1 MASSATILEWLKEAG
16 AYAERREDLVGI
28 SGMLID
34 IVVGPHALGV
44 RVRRPDQREFRSVL
58 WEDLE
63 LADSNPIPA
72 VIDATIEAVEKQG
85 PIDLWECE
93 GPDGAEGPAA
103 SLMASAEAAQNPAR
117 GRELKPRH

>member
-1 MASSATILEWLKEAG
+1 MASAATILEWLKEAG
-16 AYAERREDLVGI
+16 AYAEKREDLVGI

-58 WEDLE
+58 WEELE
-63 LADSNPIPA
+63 LAVSNPIPT
-72 VIDATIEAVEKQG
+72 VINATIEAVEKQG
-85 PIDLWECE
+85 AIDAWESE

-103 SLMASAEAAQNPAR
+103 PLMRIA
-117 GRELKPRH
+117 L

>member
-1 MASSATILEWLKEAG
+1 MASAATILEWLKEAG
-16 AYAERREDLVGI
+16 AYAEKREDLVGI

-63 LADSNPIPA
+63 LADNNPILGA
-72 VIDATIEAVEKQG
+72 IDSTIEAVEKAG
-85 PIDLWECE
+85 GLIDLWET
-93 GPDGAEGPAA
+93 PSRIDVSSDA
-103 SLMASAEAAQNPAR
+103 S
-117 GRELKPRH
+117 

>member
-16 AYAERREDLVGI
+16 AYAEKREDLVGI

-44 RVRRPDQREFRSVL
+44 RVRRPDQREFRSIL
-58 WEDLE
+58 WEELE

-85 PIDLWECE
+85 PIDLRESE
-93 GPDGAEGPAA
+93 GPDGAEGFAA
-103 SLMASAEAAQNPAR
+103 SLTGIAPA
-117 GRELKPRH
+117 H

>member
-16 AYAERREDLVGI
+16 AYAEKREDLVGI
-28 SGMLID
+28 PGMLID
-34 IVVGPHALGV
+34 ILVGPHALGV

-72 VIDATIEAVEKQG
+72 VIDATIEAVEEAG
-85 PIDLWECE
+85 DLIDLRET
-93 GPDGAEGPAA
+93 PSRIDVSSDA
-103 SLMASAEAAQNPAR
+103 S
-117 GRELKPRH
+117 